1 MRDLKYKFSPYSY
14 KKRWQRRR
22 TNMARMTKNKA
33 SVVKMTELAI
43 LTAIVLILGI
53 GIRLPFLATQIS
65 LVLIPIVLGATVL
78 GPKAGAWLGL
88 VFGLEVYI
96 VLGVMGLDPFTMI
109 LFNDHPI
116 ITFLICTVK
125 STLAGFLSGLVY
137 KQLSRLNELLATFV
151 AAALTPLVNTG
162 VFVLGCLLITD
173 TLKSNFISGDT
184 TVIYFLII
192 GCAGINFV
200 FEFLINMVFAP
211 SLNRVILVLNKQLG
225 LNKTKRVST
234 KKAEEKESVEQGEA
248 KENKAEE
255 NE

>member
-1 MRDLKYKFSPYSY
+1 
-14 KKRWQRRR
+14 
-22 TNMARMTKNKA
+22 MARMTKNKA